1 MYRKTLFASALAV
14 LIAGSASFV
23 MAQNTPPPPSAP
35 HAAASK
41 EVRVIRGDRDH
52 GMRMHGFDHQRSG
65 VIGDLRGLERLYMQA
80 GRSKEMASVYNDVL
94 AKSQDPRVRDYVYK
108 RLARLQAQPTN
119 VDQAIAT
126 LRKGLDENLA
136 NEAKMRAEREKMRAA
151 WQQHRD
157 ADNTAPAAK

>member
-1 MYRKTLFASALAV
+1 MHRKTLLASALAV
-14 LIAGSASFV
+14 LIAGSTSFV

-41 EVRVIRGDRDH
+41 EIRVIRGDRDH
-52 GMRMHGFDHQRSG
+52 GMRMHGFDHQRNG
-65 VIGDLRGLERLYMQA
+65 VIGDLRGLEKLYMQA

-108 RLARLQAQPTN
+108 RLARLQAQPAN

-136 NEAKMRAEREKMRAA
+136 NEAKMRAEREKMRAT
-151 WQQHRD
+151 WQQHH
-157 ADNTAPAAK
+157 ADKTAPAAK